1 MYVRSH
7 IGVANLSP
15 DRRTTL
21 KQSSLHV
28 LQVRSIHQNFSN
40 SGPTF
45 PVCDRSSMWYRPGSE
60 ILSRVTQCLSWAKKR
75 GGSSVRK
82 SIRRWG
88 ALSALS
94 SDHGF
99 VGLSS
104 SGVPHATSTICA
116 YAVHIVL
123 NPRCRESRESTC
135 SKISGMPSATEGR
148 VLEVRNRRF

>member
-21 KQSSLHV
+21 KQSLLHV

-60 ILSRVTQCLSWAKKR
+60 ILLRVTQCLSWAKKR

-99 VGLSS
+99 VIRGPSRDLYYLRVRRTYRFELSMPRVQ
-104 SGVPHATSTICA
+104 GVH
-116 YAVHIVL
+116 VL
-123 NPRCRESRESTC
+123 KDKWNAKCDGGTGIGSP
-135 SKISGMPSATEGR
+135 
-148 VLEVRNRRF
+148 